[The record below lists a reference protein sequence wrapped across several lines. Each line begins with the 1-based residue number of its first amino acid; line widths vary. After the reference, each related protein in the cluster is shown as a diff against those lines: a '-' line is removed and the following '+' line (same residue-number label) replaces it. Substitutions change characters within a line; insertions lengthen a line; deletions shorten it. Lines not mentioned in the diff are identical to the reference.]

1 MREEELGRVRVVGD
15 DGTWLV
21 AIEFRLL
28 NERPSERGLRRAL
41 GRREWR
47 LSTGKVLVVV
57 DKDAFTIGSTGE
69 LLRRI

>member
-28 NERPSERGLRRAL
+28 NER
-41 GRREWR
+41 

-57 DKDAFTIGSTGE
+57 EKDAFTIGSTGE